1 MHIVYSLLTYNNNIL
16 LNLLGYYLLSM
27 MNEAT
32 TNINTEVDTTTVL
45 DINDVASLPL
55 LLLEDTEVE
64 ALLQKMKSEDTNVY
78 RRVSMESVVSPLEED
93 DGSSLISTSSSSED
107 DGNGSLCSI
116 GEDFFR
122 IEDNKIINGH
132 DSDDELWNGYYK
144 DLVVSV

>member
-1 MHIVYSLLTYNNNIL
+1 
-16 LNLLGYYLLSM
+16 M

-32 TNINTEVDTTTVL
+32 TNINTEVDTTVL

-64 ALLQKMKSEDTNVY
+64 VLLQKMKSEDTNVY
-78 RRVSMESVVSPLEED
+78 HRVSKSLVSPMKED
-93 DGSSLISTSSSSED
+93 DGSLSSSRED

-122 IEDNKIINGH
+122 IEDDKIINGH
-132 DSDDELWNGYYK
+132 DSDDDLWNGYYK

>member
-1 MHIVYSLLTYNNNIL
+1 
-16 LNLLGYYLLSM
+16 

-32 TNINTEVDTTTVL
+32 TNINTEVDTTVL

-64 ALLQKMKSEDTNVY
+64 VLLQKMKSEDTNVY

-93 DGSSLISTSSSSED
+93 DGSSLISSSSSSSED

-122 IEDNKIINGH
+122 IEDDKIINSR

-144 DLVVSV
+144 CI